1 MDHKEGQEWTLE
13 DELKGVVKPC
23 LGERHWQL
31 NGGEIV
37 EIDRRVVFDILLMDW
52 VGSGLVRD
60 CQEPRIP
67 LGVKG
72 FALDGSI
79 FQNGG

>member
-1 MDHKEGQEWTLE
+1 M
-13 DELKGVVKPC
+13 
-23 LGERHWQL
+23 
-31 NGGEIV
+31 

-67 LGVKG
+67 LGFKG